1 MSLNPKQRRF
11 AHEYSVDHNGARA
24 ATRAGYSP
32 KTAKEAGSRLMA
44 KVAVRQLVAKLDAET
59 NAELGVTAAGALA
72 MAMELW
78 EMSIELQ
85 PKIWKGKPVTY
96 LAELDDGSTVT
107 KTVAELRS
115 PSGAAKALE
124 LIFRKA
130 GLDVA
135 RTSVEPSGDVVYRL
149 KLDRDLSAQ
158 DDPQQENEQPS

>member
-11 AHEYSVDHNGARA
+11 AYEYSVDHNAARA
-24 ATRAGYSP
+24 AIRAGYSS

-59 NAELGVTAAGALA
+59 NAELGVTAVGALA

-85 PKIWKGKPVTY
+85 PRIWKGEPVTY

-107 KTVAELRS
+107 KTVTELRS

-135 RTSVEPSGDVVYRL
+135 RTTVEHSGDVVYTL
-149 KLDRDLSAQ
+149 KLDRVLFAR
-158 DDPQQENEQPS
+158 DPQHESEQPS

>member
-11 AHEYSVDHNGARA
+11 AHEYSVDHNAAQA

-78 EMSIELQ
+78 EMSIEQQ
-85 PKIWKGKPVTY
+85 PKVWKGKPITY
-96 LAELDDGSTVT
+96 LSELDDGSTVT
-107 KTVAELRS
+107 KTVTELRS

-135 RTSVEPSGDVVYRL
+135 RTTVEHSGDVVYTL
-149 KLDRDLSAQ
+149 KLDRDLSAG
-158 DDPQQENEQPS
+158 DPQHESEEPS

>member
-11 AHEYSVDHNGARA
+11 AHEYSVDHSGAQA
-24 ATRAGYSP
+24 AIRAGYSP

-44 KVAVRQLVAKLDAET
+44 KVAVRQLVERLDAET
-59 NAELGVTAAGALA
+59 NAEIGVTAAGALA

-78 EMSIELQ
+78 EMSIEQQ
-85 PKIWKGKPVTY
+85 PKVWKGKPITY
-96 LAELDDGSTVT
+96 LSELDDGSTVT
-107 KTVAELRS
+107 KTVTELRS

-135 RTSVEPSGDVVYRL
+135 RTTVEHSGDVVYTL
-149 KLDRDLSAQ
+149 KLDRDLSPE
-158 DDPQQENEQPS
+158 DPQQESEQPS

>member
-11 AHEYSVDHNGARA
+11 AHEYSVDHSGAQA
-24 ATRAGYSP
+24 AIRAGYSP
-32 KTAKEAGSRLMA
+32 KTAKEAGSRLMS
-44 KVAVRQLVAKLDAET
+44 KVAVTQLVAKLDAET

-78 EMSIELQ
+78 ETSIELQ
-85 PKIWKGKPVTY
+85 PKIWKGEPVTY

-107 KTVAELRS
+107 KTVTELRS

-135 RTSVEPSGDVVYRL
+135 RTTVEHSGGVVYTL
-149 KLDRDLSAQ
+149 KLDRDLSAEG
-158 DDPQQENEQPS
+158 PQHESEKPL